1 MEKVNGVDKKYY
13 YKKYYQ
19 ANKHRYISHYKKK
32 KFLAELDKKHPNRVE
47 KRKQY
52 WYQCLSPKFE
62 PPKVPLSIK
71 WASENRILTLS
82 FD

>member
-1 MEKVNGVDKKYY
+1 MPNINGKDKKEY

-19 ANKHRYISHYKKK
+19 ANKHKYKSKYTKKK
-32 KFLAELDKKHPNRVE
+32 LQQELDKKYPNRVE
-47 KRKQY
+47 KRKHY
-52 WYQCLSPKFE
+52 WYQYLSPKFE

>member
-32 KFLAELDKKHPNRVE
+32 KLLAELDKKYPNRVE
-47 KRKQY
+47 KRKRVY
-52 WYQCLSPKFE
+52 FHIYSP
-62 PPKVPLSIK
+62 
-71 WASENRILTLS
+71 S
-82 FD
+82 FSQLAQNPGNN